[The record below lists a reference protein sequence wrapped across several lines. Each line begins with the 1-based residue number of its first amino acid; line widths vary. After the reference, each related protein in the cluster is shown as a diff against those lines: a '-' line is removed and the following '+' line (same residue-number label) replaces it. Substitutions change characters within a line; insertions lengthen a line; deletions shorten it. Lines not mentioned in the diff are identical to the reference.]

1 MKKNLSVMVLLMEIV
16 AISILHAVKIK
27 HSERASQ
34 YNIAAR
40 TSSTPADSNQKIKPS
55 YILVKMVK

>member
-1 MKKNLSVMVLLMEIV
+1 MKKKMSVIVLLVEIV

-27 HSERASQ
+27 QSEKNNQ
-34 YNIAAR
+34 YNIAA
-40 TSSTPADSNQKIKPS
+40 TKSPAQDVDHKVKPS

>member
-1 MKKNLSVMVLLMEIV
+1 MSVIVLLIEIA

-27 HSERASQ
+27 QSEKINQ
-34 YNIAAR
+34 YNIAA
-40 TSSTPADSNQKIKPS
+40 THISSPNSSQKIKAS

>member
-1 MKKNLSVMVLLMEIV
+1 MSVIVLLIEIV

-27 HSERASQ
+27 QSEKTSQ
-34 YNIAAR
+34 YNIAA
-40 TSSTPADSNQKIKPS
+40 THISPPDANQKIKAS

>member
-1 MKKNLSVMVLLMEIV
+1 MSVIVLLIEIV

-27 HSERASQ
+27 QSEKTSQ
-34 YNIAAR
+34 YNIAA
-40 TSSTPADSNQKIKPS
+40 TNSSSQEPSQKIKPS

>member
-1 MKKNLSVMVLLMEIV
+1 MKKKMSVIVLLIEIV

-27 HSERASQ
+27 QSEKTSQ
-34 YNIAAR
+34 YNIAATN
-40 TSSTPADSNQKIKPS
+40 TSPQEPVQKIKPS